1 MNLKRYILLAAAGL
15 VLVGSFFLPNF
26 VAGVMDTRMLDSL
39 ATIDAQSISISTEPV
54 LGLSQRIALAASPNT
69 EMWALTTG
77 QVMEIE
83 TAKTRVVHEIAR
95 FFRGD
100 SFEFVAGDYDVED
113 GSAVLVID
121 SEDTSITLIMWEF
134 KVFDRQKNEMTITID
149 DETGMIL
156 KLIYQQGIAEPL
168 PEESTGEEAFGL
180 VNGDLHDVALRL
192 TEMMTAYY
200 GLTIRLG
207 DYQLGNDLAYYRAD
221 IYSGGPVTLMYGVV
235 RVTGFTMN
243 ERV

>member
-1 MNLKRYILLAAAGL
+1 MNLKRYILLAAAAL
-15 VLVGSFFLPNF
+15 VLVGSFFLPNI
-26 VAGVMDTRMLDSL
+26 VAGVMDTRMLNNL
-39 ATIDAQSISISTEPV
+39 ATIDAQSISISTDPV

-69 EMWALTTG
+69 ELWALTTG
-77 QVMEIE
+77 QVMEME
-83 TAKTRVVHEIAR
+83 TAKTRAAREIAR
-95 FFRGD
+95 FFRGGSD
-100 SFEFVAGDYDVED
+100 EFVAGDYDVED

-121 SEDTSITLIMWEF
+121 SEDTSVTLIMWEF
-134 KVFDRQKNEMTITID
+134 KVFDRQKNEITITID

-168 PEESTGEEAFGL
+168 PEESIGEKASGL
-180 VNGDLHDVALRL
+180 SGDDLRDVALRL

-207 DYQLGNDLAYYRAD
+207 DYQLGNNLAYYRAD
-221 IYSGGPVTLMYGVV
+221 IYSGGPITPMYGVV
-235 RVTGFTMN
+235 RATGFTMN